1 MGGNIVSNT
10 NTASLND
17 QSKLYNFNT
26 ISFPASNDA
35 KMETNEEYETVP
47 RSTENRWSAGPQ
59 LLTGE
64 NVAILM

>member
-17 QSKLYNFNT
+17 QRKLYNFNT

-35 KMETNEEYETVP
+35 KMETNEEHETVP
-47 RSTENRWSAGPQ
+47 RSTD
-59 LLTGE
+59 GE
-64 NVAILM
+64 RSEAPVISL

>member
-17 QSKLYNFNT
+17 QRKLYNFNT

-35 KMETNEEYETVP
+35 KMETNEEHETVP
-47 RSTENRWSAGPQ
+47 RSTDG
-59 LLTGE
+59 GE
-64 NVAILM
+64 GGSDILM

>member
-35 KMETNEEYETVP
+35 KMETNEEDEM
-47 RSTENRWSAGPQ
+47 R
-59 LLTGE
+59 TG
-64 NVAILM
+64 LKMKT